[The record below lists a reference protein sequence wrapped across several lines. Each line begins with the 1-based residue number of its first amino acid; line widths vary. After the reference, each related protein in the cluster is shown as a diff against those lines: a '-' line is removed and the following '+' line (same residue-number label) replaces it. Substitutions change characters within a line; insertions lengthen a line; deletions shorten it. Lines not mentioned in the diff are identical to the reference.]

1 MGVKAGTILVTGA
14 ASGIG
19 RAIAERLAADGEVL
33 VLADVREDA
42 GREIAAALGA
52 TFVRVDLTDVE
63 TSVESL
69 RGAVTTLD
77 GLVNAAGI
85 GSYTAPLEVERE
97 EWERVV
103 TVDLTA
109 PFFVAARLADRL
121 RSPGGSIVNITSAES
136 LMASGSAGWTTPAY
150 SAAKAGLK
158 LATEC
163 LAIDLAPRGVRV
175 NAVAPGFIRTPM
187 TAGQSPESRAWVER
201 MIPFGRVGEPAEVAD
216 VVAWLLSD
224 RAGYVTGATIVVDGG
239 LSIGPLVRRD

>member
-1 MGVKAGTILVTGA
+1 MSGRTILVTGA

-19 RAIAERLAADGEVL
+19 RAIAERLAQDEDEL
-33 VLADVREDA
+33 LLADVQDGP
-42 GREIAAALGA
+42 GREVAAVLGA

-63 TSVESL
+63 ASVETL
-69 RGAVTTLD
+69 RDAAGILD

-85 GSYTAPLEVERE
+85 GSYTGPLDVELE

-109 PFFVAARLADRL
+109 PFFVAARLADRV
-121 RSPGGSIVNITSAES
+121 RAPGGPIVNITSAES
-136 LMASGSAGWTTPAY
+136 PMASGTAGWTTPAY

-163 LAIDLAPRGVRV
+163 LAIDLARKGVRV

-187 TAGQSPESRAWVER
+187 TAGQSPEARGWVER
-201 MIPFGRVGEPAEVAD
+201 TIPLGRVGEPTEVAD
-216 VVAWLLSD
+216 VVAWLLSEQ
-224 RAGYVTGATIVVDGG
+224 A
-239 LSIGPLVRRD
+239 S

>member
-1 MGVKAGTILVTGA
+1 MAARTVLVTGA

-19 RAIAERLAADGEVL
+19 RAIAERLAADGDSL
-33 VLADVREDA
+33 VLADVQEEA
-42 GREIAAALGA
+42 GRAVAAALGA
-52 TFVRVDLTDVE
+52 SFLCVDLADVDG
-63 TSVESL
+63 SVSVLCE
-69 RGAVTTLD
+69 ACTALD

-85 GSYTAPLEVERE
+85 GSYAGPLEVRQE
-97 EWERVV
+97 EWEKVV

-109 PFFVAARLADRL
+109 PFFVTAGLADHMHA
-121 RSPGGSIVNITSAES
+121 PGGSIVNITSAES

-150 SAAKAGLK
+150 AAAKAGLK

-163 LAIDLAPRGVRV
+163 LAIDLASRGVRV

-201 MIPFGRVGEPAEVAD
+201 MVPFGRIGETAEVAD

-224 RAGYVTGATIVVDGG
+224 RASYVTGATIVVDGG
-239 LSIGPLVRRD
+239 LSIGPLVRRG

>member
-1 MGVKAGTILVTGA
+1 LTAKATLVTGA

-19 RAIAERLAADGEVL
+19 RAIAERLARDGDAL
-33 VLADVREDA
+33 VLADVQEEA
-42 GREIAAALGA
+42 GREVAETLGA
-52 TFVRVDLTDVE
+52 VFVRVDLTDVE
-63 TSVESL
+63 ASTGIL
-69 RGAVTTLD
+69 RDAVGTLD

-85 GSYTAPLEVERE
+85 GSYSAPLEVERA

-121 RSPGGSIVNITSAES
+121 RAPGGSIVNITSAES

-150 SAAKAGLK
+150 TAAKAGLK

-163 LAIDLAPRGVRV
+163 LAIELAPRGVRV

-224 RAGYVTGATIVVDGG
+224 GAGYVTGATIVVDGG

>member
-1 MGVKAGTILVTGA
+1 MGARTILVTGA

-19 RAIAERLAADGEVL
+19 RAIAERLAADGDSL
-33 VLADVREDA
+33 VLADVQEEA
-42 GREIAAALGA
+42 GQAVATALGA
-52 TFVRVDLTDVE
+52 AFVCVDLTDVDG
-63 TSVESL
+63 SVAVL
-69 RGAVTTLD
+69 RDAVGTLD

-85 GSYTAPLEVERE
+85 GSYTAPLEVGRE
-97 EWERVV
+97 EWEKVV

-109 PFFVAARLADRL
+109 PFFVAAGLADRV
-121 RSPGGSIVNITSAES
+121 RAPGGSIVNITSAES

-150 SAAKAGLK
+150 AAAKAGLK

-216 VVAWLLSD
+216 VVAYLLSE
-224 RAGYVTGATIVVDGG
+224 RASYVTGATIVVDGA
-239 LSIGPLVRRD
+239 LSVGPLVRRD

>member
-1 MGVKAGTILVTGA
+1 MGMNGRTILVTGG

-19 RAIAERLAADGEVL
+19 RAIADRLAADGDAL
-33 VLADVREDA
+33 VLADVQEEA
-42 GREIAAALGA
+42 GRKVAEALGA
-52 TFVRVDLTDVE
+52 AFVHVDLTDVE
-63 TSVESL
+63 ASVERL
-69 RGAVTTLD
+69 RDSVEMLD

-85 GSYTAPLEVERE
+85 GSYTAPLEVERA

-103 TVDLTA
+103 TIDLTA

-121 RSPGGSIVNITSAES
+121 RAPGGSIVNITSAES

-163 LAIDLAPRGVRV
+163 LSIDLAPRGVRV

-224 RAGYVTGATIVVDGG
+224 RASYVTGATIVVDGG